1 MTCDLNGQHIDIET
15 ADGAILSALLLRPRT
30 STPSAPPPHA
40 DTHKASSSTPVK
52 NGMSVTASG
61 PNPSAGIRALGPEGW
76 RSSHSWRDS
85 DKRRSVATVVRFYGN
100 SEAWEMTD
108 KALVQAYLEAHT
120 TIISLYYIVALQP
133 RPTWR
138 HTRQQV
144 YTICFYFSSLC
155 SFM

>member
-30 STPSAPPPHA
+30 PTPSAPPPHA

-52 NGMSVTASG
+52 NGMSVNPSG
-61 PNPSAGIRALGPEGW
+61 PNPSAEIRALGPEGW
-76 RSSHSWRDS
+76 RLSASSRDS

-108 KALVQAYLEAHT
+108 KALVQAYLEAHST
-120 TIISLYYIVALQP
+120 ISLYNK
-133 RPTWR
+133 
-138 HTRQQV
+138 
-144 YTICFYFSSLC
+144 SL
-155 SFM
+155 F